1 MRQTRRDRRADMWVC
16 QAGMWCGALT
26 TLIQRSSTAGRRN
39 SSSSPKQQPPSI
51 ALNRHPVLAFA
62 SGRNKAITPGVTP
75 TEDVEWWIRD
85 KMQTLDYTTFKPGD
99 ITHCDFGVTAMGL
112 NTDTQH
118 LDYVLGPGETGSGIP
133 QSVLVGMDLAYWL
146 QETTRKHM
154 KIGMTENDRLQNI
167 CADMQQKG
175 DQDKIYCHAV
185 GEFGHSAGTATGTH
199 VQLTIKLFCLSS
211 WAKYVSADNFCAH
224 GRNDKSSRRGPLP
237 G

>member
-1 MRQTRRDRRADMWVC
+1 MGLPSRDVVWGPDNLNPTVINSRQTQLFQLAQTAAAEHRAQQAPRAGLRQWQKQGYHARCDAKRRSRVVDARQD
-16 QAGMWCGALT
+16 AGTGLHD
-26 TLIQRSSTAGRRN
+26 LQ
-39 SSSSPKQQPPSI
+39 
-51 ALNRHPVLAFA
+51 
-62 SGRNKAITPGVTP
+62 
-75 TEDVEWWIRD
+75 
-85 KMQTLDYTTFKPGD
+85 PGD

-118 LDYVLGPGETGSGIP
+118 LGYVLGPGETGSGIP

-167 CADMQQKG
+167 RADMQQKG

-185 GEFGHSAGTATGTH
+185 GEFGHSAGTVTGTH

-224 GRNDKSSRRGPLP
+224 GRNEKSSRRGPLP